1 MLLQWWRHLLDAE
14 AMFDQL
20 DGFRVSRR
28 YDATADNCPGLG
40 GLFDLEDGVASVS
53 DLKTR
58 KWKT

>member
-1 MLLQWWRHLLDAE
+1 LDAE

-58 KWKT
+58 K